1 MYSVLFLL
9 FSNQMIASPSGPQ
22 LTPGGQM
29 SGPIRSIGK
38 FSIVILFIVIKIIE
52 IILHKIM
59 GYLKIYF

>member
-1 MYSVLFLL
+1 MYSVLLLL

-38 FSIVILFIVIKIIE
+38 FQ
-52 IILHKIM
+52 
-59 GYLKIYF
+59 